1 MSIKIVLQD
10 GIKDCGICCLLS
22 IIRFY
27 GGDVSKEYLR
37 EITGTSKDG
46 VSFYQLIDGAKK
58 LGFRAY
64 GMRGDLSKIEENN
77 LPCLAHFI
85 VNKNYRHFVVI
96 YKIDNKKKT
105 VMLMDPAKGKRCI
118 SFSEF
123 NLLSSGNFLFLY
135 PLKKLPI
142 ISNKKIILNSLKLLL
157 LEYKFYVLI
166 FVLLTLTFLILNILI
181 AFHFKYLLEYAIE
194 YKIINNI
201 FFVSYLLFFMYIF
214 KEFTNFFRNILLSK
228 FISILD
234 VNVTS
239 ITFRQLLL
247 LPYLYY
253 KNRTTGEVI
262 SRFKDLTNVKNFILK
277 FFSFFISDLICIVV
291 FSIFMFNYNKKM
303 TILIWI
309 VSFILIFIVK
319 FSNKKKI
326 KLLNR
331 INKNEDIINSY
342 LVESISN
349 VDTIKGS
356 HLEKRLFDKFLY
368 KYKNMVESVYNYSL
382 FYSSNLLCRDLIKN
396 ILLVFIYG
404 MSSYM
409 VIKNK
414 ISLGEVIVFQSFFL
428 YFINSFL
435 RIVDMFDEYYN
446 FLVSLNRIED
456 LFVIKEEVFTNNF
469 YYLNY
474 KLDGNI
480 NFYNLT
486 YKVGSKLLFNNVN
499 LEIKRGENILISGA
513 SGCGKSSL
521 VKILMR
527 YLEVPYGM
535 VSINDI
541 DINHY
546 HLENIRNNI
555 TYVSNNEYL
564 FTDSLKNNICLYKEI
579 DEDNFY
585 NVTKLCLVDEI
596 IKDDDLK
603 YDKLVEE
610 NGFNFSNGERQ
621 RIILARSLL
630 RNSSI
635 YIFDEAFSQID
646 INREKKI
653 LGNIFKYL
661 ENSIVIVISHR
672 FNNKKL
678 FDRVLKLEDGIIY
691 ENKTL

>member
-1 MSIKIVLQD
+1 MSIKIVMQD

-37 EITGTSKDG
+37 EITCTSKDG

-58 LGFRAY
+58 LGFRAN

-96 YKIDNKKKT
+96 YKVDNKKKMVT
-105 VMLMDPAKGKRCI
+105 LMDPAKGKKVI

-142 ISNKKIILNSLKLLL
+142 MNNKKIILSSIKELFYK
-157 LEYKFYVLI
+157 YKFFALI
-166 FVLLTLTFLILNILI
+166 FVLLTVAFLLLNILI
-181 AFHFKYLLEYAIE
+181 AFHFKYLLEYAIN
-194 YKIINNI
+194 YKIIDNI
-201 FFVSYLLFFMYIF
+201 FFISYLLIFMYIF
-214 KEFTNFFRNILLSK
+214 KEFSNFFKNILLSK

-234 VNVTS
+234 VNVTF
-239 ITFRQLLL
+239 IMFRQLLL

-262 SRFKDLTNVKNFILK
+262 SRFKDLANVKNFILR
-277 FFSFFISDLICIVV
+277 FFSYFISDFISIIV
-291 FSIFMFNYNKKM
+291 FSIFMFKYSRNL

-309 VSFILIFIVK
+309 VSIMMIFIVK
-319 FSNKKKI
+319 FSNKKKV
-326 KLLNR
+326 KLLNK

-356 HLEKRLFDKFLY
+356 HLEKRLIDKFLY

-404 MSSYM
+404 MCSYM

-428 YFINSFL
+428 YFINSYL
-435 RIVDMFDEYYN
+435 RIIEMFDEYYN
-446 FLVSLNRIED
+446 FLISLNRIED
-456 LFVIKEEVFTNNF
+456 LFIIKEEVFSNNF

-480 NFYNLT
+480 CFNNLI
-486 YKVGSKLLFNNVN
+486 YKVGSRLLFDNIN
-499 LEIKRGENILISGA
+499 LEIKYGENILISGA

-535 VSINDI
+535 VSINNI

-564 FTDSLKNNICLYKEI
+564 FTDTLKNNISLYKEI
-579 DEDNFY
+579 DDDILY
-585 NVTKLCLVDEI
+585 DVCKICLVDEI

-630 RNSSI
+630 RNSNI

-653 LGNIFKYL
+653 LNNIFKYL

-678 FDRVLKLEDGIIY
+678 FDRVLKLEDGRIY